1 MYRNV
6 NSNLYLRE
14 VLELDCTLNKT
25 FMTFTTKHFINNTKI
40 NNYN

>member
-25 FMTFTTKHFINNTKI
+25 FMTLSTPTDSPVG
-40 NNYN
+40 